1 TVTATLSDE
10 AGNTSTAATETAAA
24 ADLFATA
31 GTVTVNAITSDDV
44 INATEAAGTVAVSG
58 TATGGDIAEGDTVTL
73 VINDTEYT
81 TTVGADGTWTVDVAG
96 SDLAA
101 DTVFDAVVASSDT
114 AGNTVDS
121 KATSTHKVD
130 MTSNA
135 SIDVDVIT
143 GDKVISAAEA
153 GEGNY
158 VSITGWVGGDAQ
170 PGDTVT
176 IELEGNVI
184 GTAQV
189 SSEQDSSGRYLYSV
203 EVLGSDLA
211 NTSLANPYIT
221 AKVSGTD
228 EAGNAFVASSTE
240 IYKVDLVADIDAFV
254 QDESGDMVINLDEQ
268 GNVTVGGWIELG
280 GDVQSITITD
290 EVGNS
295 VTITEGITIEDDG
308 GYGYFEIGADVSSLL
323 DGELSVVV
331 NASDAAGNT
340 VQSEVMSIE
349 KDTSAESGEVTVNAI
364 TSDDIINITESEQ
377 TVTVSGSASGGDIS
391 AGDIV
396 TMTINGTEYSTSVQ
410 ADGTWSVDV
419 AGTDL
424 AADTEFDVVVSSTD
438 SAGNEVKS
446 TVSSTHTS
454 DLNIAT
460 PSISFES
467 TGDDDVYNA
476 DEVGDDGTVTATIS
490 VSGSEVGDK
499 VTYQVN
505 NNTAVTITLTAALI
519 ESGIAVEVAPEDSIT
534 VSLSDDA
541 GNRSVE
547 VSGTAPAADLEA
559 EAGTVTVNPITSDD
573 HIDGTELYDTVTIS
587 GQASG
592 GDISAGD
599 QVKMVINGKEYD
611 ATVNDDGSW
620 SVNVAASE
628 LAEDT
633 EFDVVV
639 TSSDAAGN
647 TVESRGTST
656 HTVDL
661 SAEVTLSAG
670 EGQQV
675 VLTDLPEGFTFPEGV
690 TEVTTDFGA
699 TISLVDGEY
708 LYQAPVR
715 DHSDSQGDQDSV
727 TVTLEDGRSFTV
739 NIDVEDSAP
748 VAVDDEA
755 DILVR
760 RETFEVSNV
769 EANWVSSSGGNNINK
784 FDGTSSNGGID
795 NDDGKDQIR
804 WGESADDHGRQS
816 GYGFID
822 NDSELDG
829 KFELNED
836 IIIGTFTHYNYPV
849 YSGGAIDAASMEI
862 DFSVTDNSGVSE
874 PVKLTVN
881 FSHNETTNI
890 DGDAEA
896 SRDIVTV
903 ENTFVTFEWEGE
915 IYTLQVVGFREVG
928 NPDGEVVTSIHTYEN
943 ASTSY
948 ELVVRVVEG
957 EGYSLPET
965 TGNVLDDNG
974 LGADELSED
983 GAISVTNVASGESV
997 NNSDASAGQS
1007 VKGTYGNLIL
1017 NADGSYVYQATAS
1030 VSTIPDGAT
1039 DSFTYMIQDED
1050 GSSSTATLT
1059 INVAAEAPRV
1069 EPTFFE
1075 NVSANLDS
1083 DLQWF
1088 ETNTGD
1094 EATVQTDGRS
1104 NYWDDDRKDTHLKGT
1119 SNDDF
1124 IVGDRGDDHIEGGNA
1139 QDTLGGYGGSDWL
1152 EGGEGDDTLYAD
1164 GRRTS
1169 YQDADDSNR
1178 VDGGAG
1184 QDTLYGSIGDDFLL
1198 GGSGDDYLDGR
1209 DGDDVLIGGQGQ
1221 DTMTGGDGRDL
1232 FILTDYSQ
1240 GVDTITDFNASDD
1253 ALDISELLDVPSSA
1267 AEEEIQAYLNE
1278 NLTLTTNQ
1286 DGSGKLEVADSGNAN
1301 HTVANFGSDSQLGSG
1316 SITVIFNDKEYD
1328 INIDG

>member
-1 TVTATLSDE
+1 
-10 AGNTSTAATETAAA
+10 
-24 ADLFATA
+24 DLVAEA
-31 GTVTVNAITSDDV
+31 GTVTVNNITEDDV
-44 INATEAAGTVAVSG
+44 INAAESAQTIAVTG

-96 SDLAA
+96 SDLAE

-121 KATSTHKVD
+121 KATSTHSVD
-130 MTSNA
+130 LTSNA

-153 GEGNY
+153 EEGNY

-290 EVGNS
+290 EEGNS

-396 TMTINGTEYSTSVQ
+396 TMTINGTEYSTNVQ

-438 SAGNEVKS
+438 RAGNEVKS
-446 TVSSTHTS
+446 TVSSTHTT

-547 VSGTAPAADLEA
+547 VSGTAPAGDLEA
-559 EAGTVTVNPITSDD
+559 ESGTVTVNPITSDD

-592 GDISAGD
+592 GDITVGD
-599 QVKMVINGKEYD
+599 QVKMVINGTEYTT
-611 ATVNDDGSW
+611 TVNDDGSW

-639 TSSDAAGN
+639 NSSDAAGN

-675 VLTDLPEGFTFPEGV
+675 VLTDLPEGFAFPEGV

-699 TISLVDGEY
+699 TISLVEGEY

-748 VAVDDEA
+748 VAIDDEA

-769 EANWVSSSGGNNINK
+769 EANWVSSSGGNNIKK
-784 FDGTSSNGGID
+784 FDGTSSNGGTD
-795 NDDGKDQIR
+795 NDDGRDQIR
-804 WGESADDHGRQS
+804 WGESPDDHGRQS

-983 GAISVTNVASGESV
+983 GAISVTNVASGDSV

-1050 GSSSTATLT
+1050 GSSSTATLS
-1059 INVAAEAPRV
+1059 INVAAEAPR
-1069 EPTFFE
+1069 EDPTFFE

-1094 EATVQTDGRS
+1094 ERTKYSDGSSDYRDHR
-1104 NYWDDDRKDTHLKGT
+1104 DDLHITGT
-1119 SNDDF
+1119 SNNDR
-1124 IVGDRGDDHIEGGNA
+1124 IIGGRGDDHIEGGNA
-1139 QDTLGGYGGSDWL
+1139 QDILYGYEGSDWL

-1164 GRRTS
+1164 GRRARD
-1169 YQDADDSNR
+1169 QDAEDSNR

-1198 GGSGDDYLDGR
+1198 GGSGDDNLYGF

-1286 DGSGKLEVADSGNAN
+1286 DGSGKLEVADSDNAN